1 VLARLFLLFTVVP
14 LAELAILVWIAQ
26 RTSWLVALAMVVLPA
41 ALGAWLA
48 RRQGLRCWRA
58 VHEQTAR
65 GELPADSLLDGLLI
79 LIAGALL
86 ITPGLLTDTAGFL
99 LLTPPFRRLV
109 RRWLVRRIQSRIFFS
124 VPSDGPGPA
133 SQSKVLDARV
143 IDVESRPPDKS

>member
-1 VLARLFLLFTVVP
+1 MLVRLVFLFTIVP

-26 RTSWLVALAMVVLPA
+26 RTNWLVTLAMIVVPA

-58 VHEQTAR
+58 VQEQIAR
-65 GELPADSLLDGLLI
+65 GELPTDSLLDGLLI

-99 LLTPPFRRLV
+99 LLIPPFRRLA
-109 RRWLVRRIQSRIFFS
+109 RRRLVRRIQARIFVS
-124 VPSDGPGPA
+124 LDGQRPGPEQ
-133 SQSKVLDARV
+133 QSKVLDARV